1 MVKNPKKEKLAALK
15 VEQLKPK
22 AKRLG
27 VKLTNPSGNAKTKAQ
42 LINAIV
48 KAEEKKP
55 VAKKA
60 AAKKP
65 AAKKRVVKKGLAPV
79 TGASKSRDAKRQ
91 AKAPGRR
98 VSSTGRVYYERR
110 SNRADAKQG
119 ASKGQM
125 LGGMLKRD
133 YIKDLGDRI
142 INDYFKYDENTDFG
156 DAFNEVI
163 DSYVVYYN
171 EQWQVVRDLGYYN
184 WEDNDL
190 GIQPTDVGQV
200 CYLALYELY
209 GDVERYVDQNM

>member
-1 MVKNPKKEKLAALK
+1 MATNPKKEKLAALK

-55 VAKKA
+55 

-65 AAKKRVVKKGLAPV
+65 AAKRRVVKKGLAPV
-79 TGASKSRDAKRQ
+79 VGASKRRDSKRQ
-91 AKAPGRR
+91 ALPPGRR
-98 VSSTGRVYYERR
+98 VSKGGKVYYERR
-110 SNRADAKQG
+110 ANRADAAQG
-119 ASKGQM
+119 AAKGQM

-142 INDYFKYDENTDFG
+142 INDYFKYDKNTDFG
-156 DAFNEVI
+156 DAFMEVI